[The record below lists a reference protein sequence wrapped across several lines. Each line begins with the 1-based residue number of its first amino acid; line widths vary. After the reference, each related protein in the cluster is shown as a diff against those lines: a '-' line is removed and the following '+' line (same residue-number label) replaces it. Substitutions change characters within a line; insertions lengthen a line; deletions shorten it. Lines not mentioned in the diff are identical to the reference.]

1 MPTSTALRQR
11 FDGAIA
17 GIGTT
22 SGTRIVIGMWPRSP
36 LGSFA
41 DVMLERPD
49 GHRVLLAPNQ
59 DVVEFVSATY
69 NFDETVLCDVTRGR
83 EGNHWWVKA
92 GALRVEFEVGKR
104 TALGGLLRLVP
115 EKIATQTW
123 FTAAIDPI
131 ARVVM
136 RGVRTKGTAGAGR
149 TEYYSALDQH
159 KIVAAQASW
168 EGAQL
173 GTLTP
178 VEPPVSFGFG
188 STPSAP
194 SLVRIITTIT
204 QREG

>member
-1 MPTSTALRQR
+1 MRQR

-22 SGTRIVIGMWPRSP
+22 SGTRIVIGMWPRSR

-49 GHRVLLAPNQ
+49 GHRVLLAPNEH
-59 DVVEFVSATY
+59 VVEFVSATY
-69 NFDETVLCDVTRGR
+69 HFDETILCEVTRGR
-83 EGNHWWVKA
+83 EGSHWWVRA
-92 GALRVEFEVGKR
+92 GGLWVEFEVGKR
-104 TALGGLLRLVP
+104 TALGSLLRLVP
-115 EKIATQTW
+115 QAIATQTW

-136 RGVRTKGTAGAGR
+136 RGVRTKGSAGAGR
-149 TEYYSALDQH
+149 TEYYAALDQH
-159 KIVAAQASW
+159 QIVAAEASW
-168 EGAQL
+168 EGSTL

-188 STPSAP
+188 STPSTP
-194 SLVRIITTIT
+194 SLLRIITTIT
-204 QREG
+204 N

>member
-1 MPTSTALRQR
+1 MTTSSTTTQR
-11 FDGAIA
+11 FDGSIA

-22 SGTRIVIGMWPRSP
+22 SGTRLVIGMWPRSP

-41 DVMLERPD
+41 DVMLQRPD
-49 GHRVLLAPNQ
+49 GHRILLAPNAS
-59 DVVEFVSATY
+59 VVEFVSATY
-69 NFDETVLCDVTRGR
+69 HFDETILCEVSRGR
-83 EGNHWWVKA
+83 EGNRWWVRA
-92 GALRVEFEVGKR
+92 GALRIEFEVGKR
-104 TALGGLLRLVP
+104 TAIGHLLKLVP
-115 EKIATQTW
+115 PGIATRTW

-159 KIVAAQASW
+159 QIVAAEASW
-168 EGAQL
+168 EGEPL

-178 VEPPVSFGFG
+178 VEPPVTFGFG

-194 SLVRIITTIT
+194 SLVRIVTTIVE
-204 QREG
+204 R